1 MSFADQ
7 AYFLYRPV
15 SACGLIRV
23 RGERT
28 RPGKLPRT

>member
-1 MSFADQ
+1 M
-7 AYFLYRPV
+7 YRPV

-28 RPGKLPRT
+28 RPVYVRISEEIRRVG